1 MENSHDPNGIQTH
14 RSHVVTRSDCS
25 KGLLCCRHLKAVG
38 CSLNVIASST
48 ITFCDIPK
56 ELLGS
61 SHTVGGKGYRL

>member
-14 RSHVVTRSDCS
+14 RSHVVTRPGCS
-25 KGLLCCRHLKAVG
+25 KDMVCCRHLKAVG

-56 ELLGS
+56 ELLSS
-61 SHTVGGKGYRL
+61 SHTVGEKGYRL